1 MRGTKTAVGCL
12 RKSAA
17 LTVNYS
23 IKKCNF
29 APYMKHSITLKGES

>member
-12 RKSAA
+12 RMSVA

-29 APYMKHSITLKGES
+29 AQYMKPSITLKGES